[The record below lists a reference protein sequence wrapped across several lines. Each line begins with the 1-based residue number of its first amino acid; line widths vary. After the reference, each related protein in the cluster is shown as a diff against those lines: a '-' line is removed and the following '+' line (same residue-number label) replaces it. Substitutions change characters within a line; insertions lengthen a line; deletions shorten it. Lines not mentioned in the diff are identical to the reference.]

1 MSVNNESS
9 NDKFII
15 EVIYNE
21 NGYLFQDIIE
31 KLFIQKI
38 KMGSY
43 SKEKRK

>member
-1 MSVNNESS
+1 MSVNKQSS

-21 NGYLFQDIIE
+21 NGYLFQDVIE
-31 KLFIQKI
+31 KIFIQKI

-43 SKEKRK
+43 SKEKRE